1 MFCASSSHFLKIKVP
16 SHEWIC
22 KNIYGIRIDK
32 MIVYLFIFMFHS
44 RHIYLHL
51 MYKTKIYL
59 IYRFLYKIFQKIALK
74 SLLIISFYCAF
85 IMYPA
90 GNLCWG
96 EARFHC
102 AFSLYDYVLC
112 CKSVLY
118 SHDNAMHQSYLY
130 VYHDTMG
137 FWNGL
142 FCVKGKENQKH
153 LAQHI
158 LIFIQFDTTSS
169 IETIALIILDLYQK
183 YVSVTFAKQINKS

>member
-1 MFCASSSHFLKIKVP
+1 MRDREREEKITLLIHPHQFPLMQNLCLMTFPILLQCITLLHTQSMFCASSSHFLKIKVP

-90 GNLCWG
+90 GNLC
-96 EARFHC
+96 
-102 AFSLYDYVLC
+102 
-112 CKSVLY
+112 
-118 SHDNAMHQSYLY
+118 
-130 VYHDTMG
+130 
-137 FWNGL
+137 
-142 FCVKGKENQKH
+142 
-153 LAQHI
+153 
-158 LIFIQFDTTSS
+158 
-169 IETIALIILDLYQK
+169 
-183 YVSVTFAKQINKS
+183 

>member
-1 MFCASSSHFLKIKVP
+1 
-16 SHEWIC
+16 
-22 KNIYGIRIDK
+22 
-32 MIVYLFIFMFHS
+32 
-44 RHIYLHL
+44 
-51 MYKTKIYL
+51 
-59 IYRFLYKIFQKIALK
+59 
-74 SLLIISFYCAF
+74 
-85 IMYPA
+85 MYPA

-118 SHDNAMHQSYLY
+118 SHDNEMHQSYLY

-158 LIFIQFDTTSS
+158 LYLFSFIQLRSF
-169 IETIALIILDLYQK
+169 ETNLVESKVVCL
-183 YVSVTFAKQINKS
+183 